1 MKRFHVHVSVENVS
15 DSVRF
20 YSTPVS
26 YTHLDVYK
34 RQPVDRGLAMGEEGF
49 PGNALRIGDPLLVG
63 FGVAAGRSFLLQGR
77 TLRGFQPA
85 INLGELSLV
94 LGLNA

>member
-1 MKRFHVHVSVENVS
+1 
-15 DSVRF
+15 
-20 YSTPVS
+20 
-26 YTHLDVYK
+26 
-34 RQPVDRGLAMGEEGF
+34 MGEEGF